1 MGKIK
6 GIEVTDLR
14 VGTGA
19 EATQND
25 CVAVNIRMFLRRGE
39 EVHFS
44 PALGPRMVINLA
56 RRDSIAGL
64 LKGLPGM
71 RVGGLRQIVIS
82 PHLAYGEA
90 GIPGRI
96 PPNALLRCEV
106 ELVALREHSAILPED
121 YQPGKLICITKPNQK
136 NYSVPQWTFV
146 IHENGSSKL
155 TFPLPGSTP
164 VRWHQTTIVLDPAKA
179 ASLIQQALE
188 EPRRLPDECIHW
200 SSDRLDMP
208 TRGGLPVR
216 DKLTQAPCIVVNITD
231 RNERLLDYAVPET
244 SATFLAS
251 PLFKLVSDLIAP
263 HLNFQIRSSPQ
274 P

>member
-1 MGKIK
+1 MSKIK
-6 GIEVTDLR
+6 GIEVTDLK

-19 EATQND
+19 EATQES

-64 LKGLPGM
+64 LKGIPGM
-71 RVGGLRQIVIS
+71 RLGGLRQIVIS

-90 GIPGRI
+90 GIPGRV

-121 YQPGKLICITKPNQK
+121 YQPGKLMCITKPNQ
-136 NYSVPQWTFV
+136 NNHGVPQWTFMM
-146 IHENGSSKL
+146 HENGSSTL

-164 VRWHQTTIVLDPAKA
+164 VRWHQTMIVLDPRTAD
-179 ASLIQQALE
+179 SLIQQALE
-188 EPRRLPDECIHW
+188 EPRRLPDECIQW
-200 SSDRLDMP
+200 DSGRLEIP
-208 TRGGLPVR
+208 RRGGLPVR
-216 DKLTQAPCIVVNITD
+216 DKVTQSPCIVVSVTD
-231 RNERLLDYAVPET
+231 LNERIMDYAVPDT
-244 SATFLAS
+244 GQNFLQS
-251 PLFKLVSDLIAP
+251 PLFKLVSDLITP
-263 HLNFQIRSSPQ
+263 HLISNAESAPQ
-274 P
+274 S

>member
-106 ELVALREHSAILPED
+106 ELVALREHSAILPEVLSPIPACFAQA
-121 YQPGKLICITKPNQK
+121 YSQPSALQSHCFPVPVIRPSPFQGALAIANLALLWMATTSREWPGFWLLTKTGFSNFTRYRVLIWSRPHSSLNPA
-136 NYSVPQWTFV
+136 PQ
-146 IHENGSSKL
+146 
-155 TFPLPGSTP
+155 
-164 VRWHQTTIVLDPAKA
+164 
-179 ASLIQQALE
+179 
-188 EPRRLPDECIHW
+188 
-200 SSDRLDMP
+200 
-208 TRGGLPVR
+208 
-216 DKLTQAPCIVVNITD
+216 
-231 RNERLLDYAVPET
+231 AVPLIPAFCYRIPDTEYNR
-244 SATFLAS
+244 
-251 PLFKLVSDLIAP
+251 DLC
-263 HLNFQIRSSPQ
+263 RTPQ
-274 P
+274 S